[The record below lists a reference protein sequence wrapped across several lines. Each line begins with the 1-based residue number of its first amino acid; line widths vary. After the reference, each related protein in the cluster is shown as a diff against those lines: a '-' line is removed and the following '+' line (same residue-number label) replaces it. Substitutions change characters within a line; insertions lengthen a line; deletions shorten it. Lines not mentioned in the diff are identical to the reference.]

1 MNSPEASTLSMGSA
15 DTRSEH
21 STQLSGSR
29 LILARGIC
37 VALFGFSLTVF
48 FADLP
53 VYFAQLQIV
62 CEGTAC
68 AFLQLTPTGVLALQQ
83 VSLTIESYAIFR
95 VAFSVISVFVWSTV
109 GAIIAWRKSNDWLAL
124 LLSILLVTTG
134 VAGQSIPYVIQLTT
148 PVVANSSPWFVPTL
162 VVIFLVL

>member
-1 MNSPEASTLSMGSA
+1 MGSA

-53 VYFAQLQIV
+53 EYFAQLHIV

-68 AFLQLTPTGVLALQQ
+68 SFLQLTQRGVLALQQ
-83 VSLTIESYAIFR
+83 VGLTIESYAIFR